1 MILTEFK
8 AEQEYKKELS
18 EGTINTNTT
27 PFYNSFK
34 DYCRM
39 LKNMGYKIKWLK
51 ELITTALK

>member
-39 LKNMGYKIKWLK
+39 LKNMGYKIK
-51 ELITTALK
+51 